1 MLVKPDRER
10 GSETTPRQAMD
21 FIRYHGVV
29 LEAAKGLEPSLAERV
44 AGEPIFGSWWG
55 HPKGDEIFELTRKVR
70 DSEAVL
76 VCTLAR
82 GRITYVHRRLW
93 PPFVRMADKIREL
106 HLPSGRHQRL
116 DIPFPRWVPGPLLI
130 ASESLSAREATQE
143 IQVWLNRYRT
153 A

>member
-1 MLVKPDRER
+1 M
-10 GSETTPRQAMD
+10 TPRQVMD

-44 AGEPIFGSWWG
+44 AGEPIWGSWWG
-55 HPKGDEIFELTRKVR
+55 HPKGHEIYELTEKVH

-76 VCTLAR
+76 ICTLAR

-93 PPFVRMADKIREL
+93 PPFVRMAEKFPPHALDKVRWV
-106 HLPSGRHQRL
+106 HLPSGRHQRQ
-116 DIPFPRWVPGPLLI
+116 DIPFPQWVPEPLLI
-130 ASESLSAREATQE
+130 ASESLSALEATNE
-143 IQVWLNRYRT
+143 IGVWLDRYSG